1 MKSSNDVA
9 SPARGLA
16 LPPDGQPVRWNLA
29 LPLALGG
36 VVVAFALPLFRLFTF
51 ASDHELFSYIVL
63 IPFVSAYWL
72 WMDRAALRPGTPVRR
87 AWAVIPVVISVAL
100 LISFWMLRGT
110 SLATPDGL
118 ALTTLAFVS
127 AIGGVCLFFLPPAS
141 LRIVAFPLGF
151 LLFLVPFPTFL
162 LHGVETALQHASASM
177 SSWIFK
183 VIGTPVFLQGTLM
196 QLPGFSMEVAPECS
210 GIRSSIVLLITSV
223 VAGKLFL
230 RSGWN
235 RLLLVL
241 LVAPVS
247 IIRNGFRIAVI
258 GELCVNIGP
267 HMIDSFIHRR
277 GGPIFFALSL
287 VPLFA
292 ALLLMVRRE
301 RKDARQSRGRAEGAR
316 SQDPGGKE
324 GRSQ

>member
-9 SPARGLA
+9 SPAPVVA

-36 VVVAFALPLFRLFTF
+36 VIVAFALPLFRLFTF
-51 ASDHELFSYIVL
+51 AADHELFSYIVL

-72 WMDRAALRPGTPVRR
+72 WMDRASLHSGTPVGR
-87 AWAVIPVVISVAL
+87 AWAVIPSVISVAL
-100 LISFWMLRGT
+100 LISFWLLRGPA
-110 SLATPDGL
+110 LAAPDGL
-118 ALTTLAFVS
+118 ALTTLAFVCS
-127 AIGGVCLFFLPPAS
+127 IGGVCLFFLPPGS
-141 LRIVAFPLGF
+141 LRVVAFPVGF

-177 SSWIFK
+177 SSWIFQI
-183 VIGTPVFLQGTLM
+183 IGTPVYLQGTLM
-196 QLPGFSMEVAPECS
+196 QLPGFTMEVAPECS

-235 RLLLVL
+235 RILLVL

-247 IIRNGFRIAVI
+247 ILRNGVRIAVI

-267 HMIDSFIHRR
+267 HMIDSFIHSR

-287 VPLFA
+287 VPMFA
-292 ALLLMVRRE
+292 ATLLMMRVE
-301 RKDARQSRGRAEGAR
+301 RKRVAKQ
-316 SQDPGGKE
+316 
-324 GRSQ
+324 